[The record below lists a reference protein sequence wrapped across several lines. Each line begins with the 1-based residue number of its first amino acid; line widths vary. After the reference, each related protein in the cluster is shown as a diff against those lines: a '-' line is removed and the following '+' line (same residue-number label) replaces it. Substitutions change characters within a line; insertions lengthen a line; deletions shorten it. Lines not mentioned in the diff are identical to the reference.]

1 MLKRYLLLGSVI
13 CLSSCSYALD
23 RQLQDITVVT
33 PGAEDAVCYMYV
45 DGLRYKFFPPQTMN
59 ITKSRKDLVV
69 DCIAPQ
75 NRRRK
80 VVIEPALSQHA
91 PLNVA
96 NGIIPGATWDI
107 ASNSM
112 FTYPEVVTVD
122 FTSAVPMPEALPAQ
136 NNPDIRQPEEYD
148 LEEFTSKLPRLN
160 SDRNAVATP
169 LARRGGAPATT
180 PEYTSGGVGPHTG
193 PGKPKDKGDVSGD
206 IGSVID
212 GLTTSS
218 SPPSKPAQPAG
229 PPAPSP
235 AAAAEPAGPPPMEI
249 SPYPLSTRP
258 APQPT
263 GPVMTGPDV
272 DGKAGPPIPLAPA
285 K

>member
-1 MLKRYLLLGSVI
+1 MIKRYLLLGSVI
-13 CLSSCSYALD
+13 MLSSCSYTLD
-23 RQLQDITVVT
+23 RQIQDITVVT

-69 DCIAPQ
+69 DCLAPQ

-80 VVIEPALSQHA
+80 VVIEPALSKHA
-91 PLNVA
+91 PLNVT
-96 NGIIPGATWDI
+96 NGILPGATWDI

-112 FTYPEVVTVD
+112 FTYPEVVEVD
-122 FTSAVPMPEALPAQ
+122 FTSAVPMPEPLPAQ

-148 LEEFTSKLPRLN
+148 LEEFTSGLPRLN
-160 SDRNAVATP
+160 SDRNAVSTP
-169 LARRGGAPATT
+169 LLRRGGQPVEGYTT
-180 PEYTSGGVGPHTG
+180 GGITPHTG
-193 PGKPKDKGDVSGD
+193 PGKPKDKGD

-218 SPPSKPAQPAG
+218 SPPSKPAAPAG
-229 PPAPSP
+229 PPTP
-235 AAAAEPAGPPPMEI
+235 AAAPATTTAPAPAAAPEAAGPPAMNI
-249 SPYPLSTRP
+249 APYPLSNKP
-258 APQPT
+258 APAPS
-263 GPVMTGPDV
+263 GPVMT
-272 DGKAGPPIPLAPA
+272 GPPIPLAPE

>member
-13 CLSSCSYALD
+13 CLSSCSYTLD
-23 RQLQDITVVT
+23 RQIQDITVVT
-33 PGAEDAVCYMYV
+33 PGAEDTVCYMYV

-96 NGIIPGATWDI
+96 NGIIPGTTWDI
-107 ASNSM
+107 ASNSL

-160 SDRNAVATP
+160 SDRDAVATP
-169 LARRGGAPATT
+169 LIRRGGAQSAK

-193 PGKPKDKGDVSGD
+193 PGKPKDKGDL
-206 IGSVID
+206 GSVID

-218 SPPSKPAQPAG
+218 SPPSKPVEPAG
-229 PPAPSP
+229 PPAS
-235 AAAAEPAGPPPMEI
+235 AASEPAGPPPMAI
-249 SPYPLSTRP
+249 SPYPLSTKP
-258 APQPT
+258 APPAA

-272 DGKAGPPIPLAPA
+272 DGKAGPPIPLAPS